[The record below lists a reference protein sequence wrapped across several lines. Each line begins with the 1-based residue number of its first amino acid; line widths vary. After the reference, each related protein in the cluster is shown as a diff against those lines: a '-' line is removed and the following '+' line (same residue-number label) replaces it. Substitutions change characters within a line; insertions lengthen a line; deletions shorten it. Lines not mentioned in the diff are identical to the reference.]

1 MSPKRNLGIA
11 TAICA
16 GSAALALYAASR
28 TWLVVT
34 TPRPEPL
41 HSVTTAQSGG
51 SLAPAFPAL
60 ALVALAGA
68 GGLLAT
74 RGRARQIVGGLI
86 LIAGAGMIIALAV
99 AAVDHDDVALGWV
112 FFGMLAA
119 IAVGYVG
126 VITYRHGRSWPAM
139 GARYERA
146 PVRPTDGARRS
157 DGTAEHLWDAIDR
170 GEDPTRGMS
179 P

>member
-1 MSPKRNLGIA
+1 VTPKRQLTLA
-11 TAICA
+11 TVICA

-28 TWLVVT
+28 TWLVQT

-41 HSVTTAQSGG
+41 PTLTTAHSGG

-68 GGLLAT
+68 GALLAT
-74 RGRARQIVGGLI
+74 RGLARRIVAII
-86 LIAGAGMIIALAV
+86 LLGAGAGMIVALVVAV
-99 AAVDHDDVALGWV
+99 ADHDGVALGWV

-119 IAVGYVG
+119 IAVGFVG
-126 VITYRHGRSWPAM
+126 AITYRHGRSWPGM

-146 PVRPTDGARRS
+146 PTAPADGAQRS
-157 DGTAEHLWDAIDR
+157 RGTAEHMWDAIDR
-170 GEDPTRGMS
+170 GEDPTRGI
-179 P
+179 

>member
-1 MSPKRNLGIA
+1 VTPKRHLGIA

-41 HSVTTAQSGG
+41 HSVTVAHSGG
-51 SLAPAFPAL
+51 ALAPAFTAL

-74 RGRARQIVGGLI
+74 RGRARQLVGALI
-86 LIAGAGMIIALAV
+86 MIAGAGMIIALIV
-99 AAVDHDDVALGWV
+99 ALLDHDGLALGWV

-126 VITYRHGRSWPAM
+126 LITYRHGRSWPGM

-146 PVRPTDGARRS
+146 PARPADGARRS
-157 DGTAEHLWDAIDR
+157 GGTAEHMWDAIDR
-170 GEDPTRGMS
+170 GEDPTRGM
-179 P
+179 